1 MIYNEP
7 ETRDIDMLYPKVL
20 QYAPGCPEPTAV
32 EHLRDAAIQLC
43 KATRC
48 WRDLDEFHVTGCGPD
63 KIPAILPYATLFE
76 IEKAWFNDHEL
87 EPKTYGSDM
96 LFHDAGEPRYI
107 TQVSPD
113 SVMLDPAR
121 AGTLKLSM
129 FLMPSENAETLP
141 QFFFDQFPR
150 ALADGALG
158 TLLLLPNQPFTNPQ
172 LGVAFANKFQATLD
186 RNFAFNMRGQ
196 QRAKKRTQPNYF

>member
-1 MIYNEP
+1 MTYTVP
-7 ETRDIDMLYPKVL
+7 ETRDIETLFPKVL
-20 QYAPGCPEPTAV
+20 QYAPGCPEPTAI
-32 EHLRDAAIQLC
+32 EHLRDAAVELC
-43 KATRC
+43 KRTRC
-48 WRDLDEFHVTGCGPD
+48 WRDIDEFEAIGVGPEE
-63 KIPAILPYATLFE
+63 IPSILPYAALFE

-87 EPKTYGSDM
+87 EPKGYGDDM

-107 TQVSPD
+107 AQVSPN
-113 SVMLDPAR
+113 SVMLDPPC
-121 AGTLKLSM
+121 AGNLKISM

-158 TLLLLPNQPFTNPQ
+158 TVLLLPNQPFTNPQ
-172 LGVAFANKFQATLD
+172 LGAAFAQRFQSVLD

-196 QRAKKRTQPNYF
+196 QRARIRTRPNHF